1 MSRAV
6 AGKQGKIGGQR
17 GRRETGQERAGRAG
31 ARRQGSDDGPGE
43 GLTHRDVG
51 RLQPHTVR

>member
-6 AGKQGKIGGQR
+6 AGKQGKIGGQER
-17 GRRETGQERAGRAG
+17 GNRAG

-43 GLTHRDVG
+43 GLTHRDVR